1 MIKTSKILSIIL
13 LLVVASA
20 SWASPKGD
28 LWDPSE
34 GKWAGLIGD
43 FYYYFDDGKAY
54 IANDKDPDI
63 TSSSS
68 TNGGFYEGELTI
80 PASVTYQG
88 VTYPVVGI
96 MDYAF
101 YKSSDLV
108 IVNIPN
114 TITEI
119 GQCAFRNCQKL
130 ESINVADDSQYFY
143 SDDNGI
149 LYDKFSKELIALPA
163 KATIQGGSFTLPTT
177 VTSIRDYAMGSC
189 KQLTTVTLPT
199 GLKKI
204 GRYAFNACS
213 NLTSVNIPS
222 GLTEIGEYA
231 FNNCGNLAID
241 AVIPNAIQAIPDGLF
256 QNCSKIK
263 SVTLHSEVTSI
274 GWQAFSGCTTLN
286 SIQLPNEI
294 EEIKTGA
301 FANSGL
307 TSIEIP
313 ENLSIISKSAFSGT
327 KLSNV
332 VLHNG
337 LTKIE
342 EYAFA
347 NIGTTLTSIN
357 IPKSVKTIENNAFA
371 GTSIDDIYVNNIP
384 SKISLS
390 TGTPFVKKTGMQIHV
405 FTLMADDFKNATGWS
420 NYKDYIVADINIK
433 HVTGITLDK
442 SQIIIPRHTSGS
454 LIAMINPSDAEV
466 KDVIYTTSN
475 KDIVTITNAATGK
488 FSTGANDGEATITC
502 TAADGSGVYATCLVR
517 VVNTFVNATSVTINN
532 IPSTMDV
539 NDEIQL
545 NAEIL
550 PSNATLKTILWDS
563 SNKEVATVS
572 EDGLV
577 TAINPGVTTIT
588 ALSGDGNARAEYTI
602 NVAHSNYSLED
613 GVAYTNNKIL
623 YAKELTYTRTF
634 GNTDWQPLYVPFRMS
649 YEDWSDQFEVARLL
663 NMHTIDSNND
673 GKADQWAMEFIL
685 VKDGTLKENHPYI
698 IRAKE
703 KGTKTLTLNDATVY
717 PAETNS
723 IQCASTEFTY
733 EFKGTYE
740 KIGPFTAD
748 NNGILIMGGGSY
760 GKPNV
765 GTSLKPYRVYLQITE
780 KDGQT
785 ININEA
791 KIIIV
796 DEFGFEE
803 TTSINSLDSEKN
815 NITAI
820 YNANGIK
827 QTSTKQGLNIIKLA
841 NGTSKKIF
849 VK

>member
-1 MIKTSKILSIIL
+1 MIKTSKILSIL
-13 LLVVASA
+13 LLLIVASA

-34 GKWAGLIGD
+34 GKWSGKLGD
-43 FYYYFDDGKAY
+43 FYYYITDDGKA
-54 IANDKDPDI
+54 II
-63 TSSSS
+63 TNSNHSETGS
-68 TNGGFYEGELTI
+68 TNGGGAYEYGISIPSTVTYEGETF
-80 PASVTYQG
+80 
-88 VTYPVVGI
+88 PVVAI
-96 MDYAF
+96 QDFAF
-101 YKSSDLV
+101 YNCPNLTE
-108 IVNIPN
+108 VNIPSS
-114 TITEI
+114 ITEI
-119 GQCAFRNCQKL
+119 GKEVFRKCPNL
-130 ESINVADDSQYFY
+130 ARINVENSSGHFR
-143 SDDNGI
+143 SVNGI
-149 LYDKFSKELIALPA
+149 LYDKWSTELIAVPA
-163 KATIQGGSFTLPTT
+163 KVNIEEVNYVLPTT
-177 VTSIRDYAMGSC
+177 VTSIRDYAMAGC
-189 KQLTTVTLPT
+189 TELTTVTLPT

-204 GRYAFNACS
+204 GKNAFDGCTS
-213 NLTSVNIPS
+213 LSSVNIPS
-222 GLTEIGEYA
+222 GLTKIGEYA
-231 FNNCGNLAID
+231 FNNCGKLAID
-241 AVIPNAIQAIPDGLF
+241 VVIPEAIQEIPQALF
-256 QNCSKIK
+256 QNCSSIK
-263 SVTLHSEVTSI
+263 SVTLHPEVYSI
-274 GWQAFSGCTTLN
+274 GWQAFFGCAALM
-286 SIQLPNEI
+286 SIQLPNDI
-294 EEIKTGA
+294 ETIATGA
-301 FANSGL
+301 FANTGL

-313 ENLSIISKSAFSGT
+313 ANLSTISSSAFSGT

-332 VLHNG
+332 VLHEG
-337 LTKIE
+337 LTTIE
-342 EYAFA
+342 EYAF
-347 NIGTTLTSIN
+347 NGIGSTLASIN
-357 IPKSVKTIENNAFA
+357 IPKSVRTISNYAFN
-371 GTSIDDIYVNNIP
+371 GTFISDIYINNIP

-390 TGTPFVKKTGMQIHV
+390 KNAPFAKPTDLKIHV
-405 FTLMADDFKNATGWS
+405 FTQLADEFKNATGWS
-420 NYKDYIVADINIK
+420 KYADYIVDDIDIK
-433 HVTGITLDK
+433 HVTAITLDK
-442 SQIIIPRHTSGS
+442 YQITIPTSSTGY
-454 LIAMINPSDAEV
+454 LTAMISPNDAEI
-466 KDVIYTTSN
+466 KDVLFTTEEN
-475 KDIVTITNAATGK
+475 GIVTITNASTGK
-488 FSTGANDGEATITC
+488 FSTGSKEGETTITC
-502 TAADGSGVYATCLVR
+502 KALDGSGITVTCSVI
-517 VVNTFVNATSVTINN
+517 VVNNFINATGVTIAGE
-532 IPSTMDV
+532 SSAMEVGATR
-539 NDEIQL
+539 QL
-545 NAEIL
+545 SAEVA
-550 PSNATLKTILWDS
+550 PSNATLKNILWAS